1 MILPSKHI
9 YLSESLIGLGAFVI
23 SLISM
28 PISIDECWQKL
39 KDNYLDTGVIKK
51 KHNFDNF
58 VMTVELLFMIG
69 AVDIN
74 EKGELMKCT

>member
-23 SLISM
+23 SLLNI
-28 PISIDECWQKL
+28 PTSIDECWKQL
-39 KDNYLDTGVIKK
+39 KETYLDTGVIKK

-58 VMTVELLFMIG
+58 VMTVELLFIMG
-69 AVDIN
+69 VVDIN
-74 EKGELMKCT
+74 EKGELVKCT